1 MLSFIIGFA
10 LGAAAIH
17 FKVITV
23 LTEEDKKKLG
33 ITKEDQYRQNNR
45 NIYLL
50 IYRRVSSTVPNK

>member
-33 ITKEDQYRQNNR
+33 ITKED
-45 NIYLL
+45 
-50 IYRRVSSTVPNK
+50 